1 MIFLKRTIPLLLTAA
16 LLGSVLGGC
25 VRYSDG
31 KPVGSEETSKETPKA
46 EEKKLSAEEQLEQIK
61 KEDAAEQEKKKKDS
75 GLLMDG
81 ENGVLADD
89 VFIGLGEDKKNYE
102 EMFTYITKGN
112 QAALAQMVSDGKVLF
127 AEKGTPIT
135 VVDRGFVSAH
145 IQVIGTKDRGWVPVE
160 YLAKE
165 GN

>member
-1 MIFLKRTIPLLLTAA
+1 MIFLKRTLPFLLVATV
-16 LLGSVLGGC
+16 LGSILGGC

-31 KPVGSEETSKETPKA
+31 KPVGTEETSKEKPKA
-46 EEKKLSAEEQLEQIK
+46 EEKKLSGEEQLEQIK

-89 VFIGLGEDKKNYE
+89 VFIGLGEDKKNYD
-102 EMFTYITKGN
+102 EMFTYITKKN
-112 QAALAQMVSDGKVLF
+112 QEALAQMVSDGKVLF

-135 VVDRGFVSAH
+135 VIDRGFVNAH
-145 IQVIGTKDRGWVPVE
+145 VQVIGTGERGWVPVE